1 MQNKQCNFYLLN
13 ILLLYFFFFSLKKH
27 ALETWQEKNG
37 MSHTSL
43 CKTKTL
49 CARVSL
55 RFCMWYCDC
64 VFVCLSVTPPYP
76 LFHGWAAPSAP
87 GDPQTDTVGCA
98 ALWLTLFVCVCVH
111 GCVYACVGTL
121 REFIP
126 PANFTQSL
134 MLTLMPTIWVVTKKW
149 LPVCLLLPV

>member
-1 MQNKQCNFYLLN
+1 MQDQNTVCTRLPAFLHV
-13 ILLLYFFFFSLKKH
+13 ILWL
-27 ALETWQEKNG
+27 
-37 MSHTSL
+37 
-43 CKTKTL
+43 
-49 CARVSL
+49 
-55 RFCMWYCDC
+55 C

-134 MLTLMPTIWVVTKKW
+134 MLTLMPTIWVVTKIITGLFTAAARLRDVTGCNLNLVRANW
-149 LPVCLLLPV
+149 ITGWSVHISLTMWQWSYLQQGW